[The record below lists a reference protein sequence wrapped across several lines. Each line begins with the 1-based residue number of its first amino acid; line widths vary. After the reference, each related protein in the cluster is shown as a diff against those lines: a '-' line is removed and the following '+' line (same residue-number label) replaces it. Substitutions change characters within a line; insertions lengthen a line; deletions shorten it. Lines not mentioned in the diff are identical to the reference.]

1 MGQEAGARRTS
12 VIHILSQQNAI
23 GQGTATRL
31 DGKMRRAFV
40 LW

>member
-1 MGQEAGARRTS
+1 MGQEAGAHRTS
-12 VIHILSQQNAI
+12 VIDILGQQNAI

-40 LW
+40 PW